1 MAERKK
7 KVRTKGEPNADELEK
22 EQENEQENEQ
32 EKGYN
37 FNKDNAKAYGAKGGQ
52 ISGEVRRRKK
62 NMREMA
68 RVLLALPLTNK
79 QTIDKMKEL
88 GIDAEDTT
96 NQMAVLVRQLQAAL
110 VDGDTK
116 AAAFL
121 RDTAGYDNATM
132 ARMGFDTEDE
142 DDDDLVI
149 YIPDNGRQADVVPVP
164 IESTGTII
172 DEPTKAGDNDGS
184 KGD

>member
-1 MAERKK
+1 MAGKEK
-7 KVRTKGEPNADELEK
+7 KVRSKGEPNTKEK
-22 EQENEQENEQ
+22 KEEQKQEQKQEQ

-37 FNKDNAKAYGAKGGQ
+37 FNKDNAKEYGAKGGQ

-68 RVLLALPLTNK
+68 RALLDLPLTNK

-96 NQMAVLVRQLQAAL
+96 NQMALLVRMMQSAL
-110 VDGDTK
+110 VDGDVK
-116 AAAFL
+116 AATFL

-132 ARMGFDTEDE
+132 AKMGFDTEDE
-142 DDDDLVI
+142 EDDDLVI
-149 YIPDNGRQADVVPVP
+149 YIPDNGRQADVQAVP
-164 IESTGTII
+164 IEDTGLII
-172 DEPTKAGDNDGS
+172 EEPTKAGDNDGS

>member
-1 MAERKK
+1 MAEKEK
-7 KVRTKGEPNADELEK
+7 KVRTKDEPNVE
-22 EQENEQENEQ
+22 EQEQEQS
-32 EKGYN
+32 KGYN
-37 FNKDNAKAYGAKGGQ
+37 FNKENAKEYGAKGGQ

-68 RVLLALPLTNK
+68 RALLDLPLTNK
-79 QTIDKMKEL
+79 QTIEKMKEL

-96 NQMAVLVRQLQAAL
+96 NQMALLVRMMQSAL
-110 VDGDTK
+110 VDGSVS

-132 ARMGFDTEDE
+132 ARMGFDTDEE
-142 DDDDLVI
+142 DDELVI
-149 YIPDNGRQADVVPVP
+149 YIPDNGRQIDVQAVP
-164 IESTGTII
+164 IEETGMII
-172 DEPTKAGDNDGS
+172 DEPTEAGDSDGS

>member
-1 MAERKK
+1 MADEEK
-7 KVRTKGEPNADELEK
+7 KVRTKGEPNAE
-22 EQENEQENEQ
+22 EQ
-32 EKGYN
+32 EKGQDKAYN

-68 RVLLALPLTNK
+68 RALLDLPITK
-79 QTIDKMKEL
+79 PETKKKMQDL
-88 GIDAEDTT
+88 GIDAEDVT
-96 NQMAVLVRQLQAAL
+96 NQMAVLVSMLQAAL
-110 VDGDTK
+110 MQGDVK

-142 DDDDLVI
+142 DDDELVI
-149 YIPDNGRQADVVPVP
+149 YIPDNGRDDGVQAVALEVED
-164 IESTGTII
+164 TGTII
-172 DEPTKAGDNDGS
+172 DIEPTKAGDNDGS
-184 KGD
+184 EGD

>member
-7 KVRTKGEPNADELEK
+7 KVRTKGEPNAE
-22 EQENEQENEQ
+22 EQEQEQG
-32 EKGYN
+32 KGYN

-68 RVLLALPLTNK
+68 RALLDLPITSADTKKKL
-79 QTIDKMKEL
+79 ESL

-96 NQMAVLVRQLQAAL
+96 NQMALLVRMMQSAL
-110 VDGDTK
+110 VDGDVK
-116 AAAFL
+116 AATFL

-142 DDDDLVI
+142 EDDGLVI
-149 YIPDNGRQADVVPVP
+149 YIPDNGRQDDVKAVP
-164 IESTGTII
+164 IDTTGTII
-172 DEPTKAGDNDGS
+172 EEPTKAGEDDGS